1 MNLIGIV
8 LGAVF
13 LFALESTA
21 LPAVIKLGGLFDTED
36 EEQELAFKIAVEI
49 FNNNTKRRSRPR
61 LEAQVKRIATGD
73 IFDATQKVCSLLETG
88 VAAIFGPQD
97 RLTSLHVASICD
109 EFEVPHIE
117 TRWDRAQKR
126 DDLSINLHPSPNV
139 LSDMYVAMIKHMGW
153 KNFTL
158 LYEENE
164 GFLRLQNFLKG
175 AQGNDSNV
183 QIYKFEED
191 IPYRST
197 FWEIK
202 KDIQKLKLKN
212 QKIILDVGRKNL
224 YDVLKQAQQ
233 VGMLTENEQ
242 YLITCL
248 DLHTIDLSDFKYG
261 KSNLTGF
268 HLIQDNSNDYQS
280 LVHRMSQ
287 NPYFYHRGLV
297 FGIRTETALMFDAV
311 RMFVV
316 ALQDLDVGKEVKNF
330 PAISCKSGLSKGTD
344 GTSLINYM
352 KSSKMIGTTGIIAFD
367 GQGIRSAFQMD
378 LMILQEKGLFKFG
391 EILPGLA
398 VNITQNVATEEP
410 LENKKFTVT
419 TIKGDPYVML
429 KNSSDPL
436 IGNNRFEGFCID
448 LIERLS
454 EVLHFSYEIKL
465 VDDGD
470 YGNKFPNGSWS
481 GMIGEVMRGEAHMAV
496 AGLSINHK
504 REKAVDFTM
513 PFMNTGISILYKK
526 PTTKVTSLFS
536 FLSPFSTEV
545 WIYLMGTYFLVSI
558 VSFLIGRLTPYEWI
572 NPHPCRQDDIVVEN
586 VFNVRNTCWLM
597 TGSLMQQGSDLI
609 PTAFSTRTVASF
621 WNFFT
626 LIMVSSYTANLAAF
640 LTVERVIYPFYSAED
655 LSKQSKIKYGCID
668 SGTTRSFFEESTIPT
683 YQNMWKAMISD
694 ENNLVVN
701 NDAGKELVN
710 KRNGLYAFMMESAT
724 IEYVTERECS
734 LAQIG
739 GLLDNKG
746 YGIATKKG
754 NRELSDWLSSG
765 ILRLQEKGDLQI
777 LKERW
782 WKQKGGGKCS
792 DPSKQGS
799 SAVRELTLGNVGGV
813 FVVLIFG
820 LGAATLIAFLEFRW
834 RSAHWENPN
843 KESFWTRTKKEIKFA
858 LSFDRTT
865 KPVPRLRKSTSR
877 GTSTKDNSRASSR
890 GTSRST
896 S

>member
-843 KESFWTRTKKEIKFA
+843 KWS
-858 LSFDRTT
+858 LC
-865 KPVPRLRKSTSR
+865 
-877 GTSTKDNSRASSR
+877 
-890 GTSRST
+890 
-896 S
+896 